1 METAAFGKAKTTV
14 VGSSVGSAATYV
26 AGLSIIV
33 AGYFGLT
40 ELARLLPAMNPA
52 ATPLWPPTGFALAL
66 VLLGGYRIWPAI
78 LAGPLS
84 LYLISDRSPLECGS
98 VAFATVLAALAGTWL
113 IVRYSNGRETFDTPS
128 GVAKFTIIAFAP
140 TAMIGSSIVL
150 AGLIVAETLDHS
162 DALATWSTL
171 WLADAAATV
180 VIAPVLVLWAM
191 TFFGKSSK
199 RSLLETVAIS
209 ILATIIG
216 IIAYTPLIGSNL
228 ISEHL
233 NVVLPHRSF
242 FGFLVFVPLM
252 WAVFRGNRP
261 GVAT

>member
-84 LYLISDRSPLECGS
+84 LYLIADRSPLECGS

-113 IVRYSNGRETFDTPS
+113 IVRYSKVS
-128 GVAKFTIIAFAP
+128 
-140 TAMIGSSIVL
+140 
-150 AGLIVAETLDHS
+150 
-162 DALATWSTL
+162 
-171 WLADAAATV
+171 
-180 VIAPVLVLWAM
+180 
-191 TFFGKSSK
+191 
-199 RSLLETVAIS
+199 
-209 ILATIIG
+209 
-216 IIAYTPLIGSNL
+216 
-228 ISEHL
+228 
-233 NVVLPHRSF
+233 
-242 FGFLVFVPLM
+242 
-252 WAVFRGNRP
+252 RP
-261 GVAT
+261 FE